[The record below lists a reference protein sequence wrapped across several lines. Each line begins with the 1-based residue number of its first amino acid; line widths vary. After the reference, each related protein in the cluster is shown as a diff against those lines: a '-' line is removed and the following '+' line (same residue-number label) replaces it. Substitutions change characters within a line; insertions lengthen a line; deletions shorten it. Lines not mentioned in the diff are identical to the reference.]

1 MYTMNVN
8 QSFLSRLIVPVV
20 VAVGIF
26 LPQSVV
32 AQTVKGWVTDAIT
45 GEVLI
50 GAAVR
55 AVELPEAGG
64 ITNADGEFSIG
75 LSKSGRFT
83 IETSYIGYE
92 PSVLKEVLLAGTFFY
107 ANS

>member
-1 MYTMNVN
+1 MMKVYN
-8 QSFLSRLIVPVV
+8 SFFSRLVMLFVV
-20 VAVGIF
+20 MAGIF

-32 AQTVKGWVTDAIT
+32 AQTVKGRVTDAIT

-55 AVELPEAGG
+55 VVELPEAGG
-64 ITNADGEFSIG
+64 ITNADGEFNIP
-75 LSKSGRFT
+75 LTQSGRFT

>member
-1 MYTMNVN
+1 MNNNRSISLMLVML
-8 QSFLSRLIVPVV
+8 F
-20 VAVGIF
+20 VAMAGIL

-83 IETSYIGYE
+83 IETSCIGYE
-92 PSVLKEVLLAGTFFY
+92 PSVLKEVPGV
-107 ANS
+107 